1 MDITNNEQQSQFET
15 TIDGHTALV
24 AYTIEP
30 GRITFL
36 HTEVPEALAGRGI
49 AGQLAKHALEHARA
63 QSLEVVPQCSYIAA
77 YIKKNPEYQDLVK

>member
-1 MDITNNEQQSQFET
+1 MDILNNETQSRFEL

-24 AYTIEP
+24 AYTMEP

-36 HTEVPEALAGRGI
+36 HTEVPEALGGRGI

-63 QSLEVVPQCSYIAA
+63 QSLAVVPQCSYMAA
-77 YIKKNPEYQDLVK
+77 YIRKNPEYQDLVG

>member
-77 YIKKNPEYQDLVK
+77 YIRKNPEYQDLVK

>member
-1 MDITNNEQQSQFET
+1 MEILNNETESRFEL

-30 GRITFL
+30 GSITFI
-36 HTEVPEALAGRGI
+36 HTEVPEALGGRGI

-63 QSLEVVPQCSYIAA
+63 QNLAVVPQCSYMAA
-77 YIKKNPEYQDLVK
+77 YIRKNPEYQDLLK